1 MGLFHKLFSSSSD
14 SSEKRELPWI
24 SLSSMDQLEEIQR
37 KSATKSQIIF
47 KHSTRCGISRMV
59 MNQFIMAYNFNKS
72 DFDLYY
78 LDLLSYR
85 DVSNKISEAFQVY
98 HQSPQIIIIKN
109 GITVAHESHGDINAL
124 NLQQFI

>member
-1 MGLFHKLFSSSSD
+1 MGLFNKLFSSSSD
-14 SSEKRELPWI
+14 TTEKKELPWI
-24 SLSSMDQLEEIQR
+24 SLSSMIQLEEIQR
-37 KSATKSQIIF
+37 KSATKTQIIF

-59 MNQFIMAYNFNKS
+59 MNQFIKSYDFIES

-85 DVSNKISEAFQVY
+85 DISNKIAETFQVY
-98 HQSPQIIIIKN
+98 HQSPQLLIIKN
-109 GITVAHESHGDINAL
+109 GITIAHESHGNINAL

>member
-1 MGLFHKLFSSSSD
+1 MGLFNKLFSRSSD
-14 SSEKRELPWI
+14 TTEKKELPWI
-24 SLSSMDQLEEIQR
+24 SLSSMIQLEEIQR
-37 KSATKSQIIF
+37 KSATKTQIIF

-59 MNQFIMAYNFNKS
+59 MNQFIKSYDFTES

-85 DVSNKISEAFQVY
+85 DISNKIAETFQVY
-98 HQSPQIIIIKN
+98 HQSPQLLIIKN
-109 GITVAHESHGDINAL
+109 GITIAHESHGDINAL

>member
-1 MGLFHKLFSSSSD
+1 MGLFNKLFSRSSD
-14 SSEKRELPWI
+14 TTEKKELPWI
-24 SLSSMDQLEEIQR
+24 SLSSMIQLEEIQR
-37 KSATKSQIIF
+37 KSATKTQIIF

-59 MNQFIMAYNFNKS
+59 MNQFIKSYDFIES

-85 DVSNKISEAFQVY
+85 DISNKIAETFQVY
-98 HQSPQIIIIKN
+98 HQSPQLLIIKN
-109 GITVAHESHGDINAL
+109 GITIAHESHGDINAL